1 MFILLII
8 SIALLSGCNVTTIE
22 ELYCHPK
29 RSEDFLNLQALIDRH
44 MVGLEYS
51 APISGENQQTVQMAD
66 LDGDGNSEYLLFARG
81 NTDKPMHIF
90 IFSKTENSYYLVDT
104 IQSTGHAFDR
114 VEYVS
119 MGEGN
124 GYELVV
130 GYQLSGQ
137 TVRSLSVYTMV
148 DGKIESAL
156 TTKYS
161 KFVCHDLDGDQ
172 RSDLLVLRP
181 SESDYGVA
189 ELYSIKDGEMVRSR
203 EVGMSRPAD
212 QIKRIM
218 VSKLEDGA
226 TAVFVASDVN
236 NSAVITDIYTV
247 LDDNLTNVAISN
259 ASDTSVQ
266 TLRNYYV
273 YAVDIDDDGILEL
286 PSLIPMANNT
296 EEASKNG
303 QHLIQWY
310 SLTSDGKRVNKL
322 CTYHNFLGGW
332 YVQLESDIIHQIVV
346 MQKGNAYE
354 FSADGDAFSEPKKLM
369 TIYVLTGQK
378 REELAQ
384 IDNRFVVHR
393 TDSTV
398 YAASLEVASGAY
410 GMSKD
415 GLIKGFHLILQ
426 DWKTGET

>member
-1 MFILLII
+1 M
-8 SIALLSGCNVTTIE
+8 
-22 ELYCHPK
+22 
-29 RSEDFLNLQALIDRH
+29 QALIDRH

-81 NTDKPMHIF
+81 NADKPMRIF
-90 IFSKTENSYYLVDT
+90 IFSKNENSYYLVDT
-104 IQSTGHAFDR
+104 IESTGHAFDR

-119 MGEGN
+119 MGEGK

-130 GYQLSGQ
+130 GHQLSGQ

-148 DGKIESAL
+148 DGKIESIL

-161 KFVCHDLDGDQ
+161 RFVCHDLDEDLN
-172 RSDLLVLRP
+172 SDLLVLRP
-181 SESDYGVA
+181 SEADNGIA
-189 ELYSIKDGEMVRSR
+189 ELYSMKDREIVRSR
-203 EVGMSRPAD
+203 EVDMSRPAD

-218 VSKLEDGA
+218 VSKLEDGP
-226 TAVFVASDVN
+226 TAVFVASDVD
-236 NSAVITDIYTV
+236 NSAIITDIYAV
-247 LDDNLTNVAISN
+247 VNSNLTNVAISN
-259 ASDTSVQ
+259 KSDTSVQ

-273 YAVDIDDDGILEL
+273 YADDIDNDGILEL

-296 EEASKNG
+296 EEASQNG
-303 QHLIQWY
+303 QYVIQWY
-310 SLTSDGKRVNKL
+310 SLTSDGNRVNKF

-332 YVQLESDIIHQIVV
+332 YVQLDSEVVKQIVV
-346 MQKGNAYE
+346 TQKGNAYE
-354 FSADGDAFSEPKKLM
+354 FSAAFESSTELQKLM

-384 IDNRFVVHR
+384 IDNRFVVYR
-393 TDSTV
+393 SDSTV

-415 GLIKGFHLILQ
+415 GLIKSFHLILQ